1 MKSKIIPACIAI
13 ASLSYLPSALC
24 SEQNQV
30 DSQPWLKPETSPHKV
45 FMTADSSSGEQ
56 FDVWQM
62 DTGYAYSVMDNV
74 DLYVATRISNAGD
87 NTPSRGFLSGVN
99 YHFSEKLSVNSAIYT
114 APSNS
119 EGSKLNEGV
128 SAEVSGKYML
138 TDTLNLK
145 ATLEH
150 EEWQSGIE
158 VKLGFSF

>member
-13 ASLSYLPSALC
+13 VSLSYLPSALC

-62 DTGYAYSVMDNV
+62 DTGYAYSVMDNI

-99 YHFSEKLSVNSAIYT
+99 YHFSEKLSLNSAST
-114 APSNS
+114 PHQAVPRETGSTKESAPRYP
-119 EGSKLNEGV
+119 V
-128 SAEVSGKYML
+128 STCSP
-138 TDTLNLK
+138 
-145 ATLEH
+145 
-150 EEWQSGIE
+150 IP
-158 VKLGFSF
+158 